1 MSDEPNSQADRRDDP
16 DDEQHLDPEPLAMD
30 VEDIPK
36 VFPEGET
43 PAPPST
49 AQVQS
54 P

>member
-1 MSDEPNSQADRRDDP
+1 MSDAPNDESGRRDDT
-16 DDEQHLDPEPLAMD
+16 DDEQHLDPEPLAMT

-43 PAPPST
+43 PAPPATSD
-49 AQVQS
+49 VQS